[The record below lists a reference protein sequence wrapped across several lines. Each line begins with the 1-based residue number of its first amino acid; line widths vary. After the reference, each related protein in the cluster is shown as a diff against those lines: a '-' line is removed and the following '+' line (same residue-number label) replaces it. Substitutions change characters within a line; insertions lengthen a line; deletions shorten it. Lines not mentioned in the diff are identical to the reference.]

1 MAISISE
8 TSSFHFLLPLAGWLA
23 SASSSSTFPLPEL
36 AQQQQQQRLEH
47 HVKIAFDVLSS
58 TYAESCAW
66 LPRNNQRP
74 LLLFFFFF
82 FFLNQNS
89 YMNETR
95 IIIIPPERELV
106 CLHGLSLC
114 WAKSIR
120 KKRRKDIQGWKSQL
134 SYDFFFF
141 LHSCCRGMCVL
152 LFLYQKR

>member
-36 AQQQQQQRLEH
+36 ALLLLLLLLLRSLFELSRRKEELRQLQQQRLEH

-120 KKRRKDIQGWKSQL
+120 KKRRKDIQG
-134 SYDFFFF
+134 
-141 LHSCCRGMCVL
+141 
-152 LFLYQKR
+152 